1 MSKDKRLEHFEV
13 KPGSSLRLDRID
25 TGYQGGYPSEASAAA
40 DTAHHLLRITELQRK
55 LYGDRSR
62 ALLIVLQG
70 IDSAGKDGTCWHV
83 IGAMDPQGVHVT
95 GFKQPTPLELAHHF
109 LWRVEPH
116 APARGEVSIFNR
128 SHYEDVLI
136 AKVHALAPAEIIEQR
151 YDFINTW
158 ERMLVEQNNTTILK
172 FFLNISKDEQLAR
185 FRERL
190 DNPEHQWKISEA
202 DYTERDRWDDYTQAF
217 NIALTRCSTRH
228 APWFIIPSDNKWYR
242 NLAIAKIIADTL
254 EGMHLQLPA
263 PTVDI
268 DDIRKRYHAEVVADT
283 KGVAAK
289 RGIARH
295 RDPVC
300 GKPSLQA
307 GNAIKS
313 QPGTGLRFGLSGEV
327 LGDHVTRHRNMREGF
342 CVEID
347 FSEINLA
354 DVQVSVGAKIG
365 NPVFQVIHRDP
376 LRLLIDERGFASIPG
391 GNLFCNRADRDVD
404 GIQNVKCQVGA
415 L

>member
-158 ERMLVEQNNTTILK
+158 ERMLVEQNNTTVLK

-185 FRERL
+185 FKERL
-190 DNPEHQWKISEA
+190 DNPAHQWKISEA
-202 DYTERDRWDDYTQAF
+202 DYTERERWGDYAQAF
-217 NIALTRCSTRH
+217 EIALTRCSTRH
-228 APWFIIPSDNKWYR
+228 APWFIIPSDQKWYR

-268 DDIRKRYHAEVVADT
+268 DDIRKRSHAEVAHAR
-283 KGVAAK
+283 GVAAK
-289 RGIARH
+289 AEKKH
-295 RDPVC
+295 KSDKKKRDE
-300 GKPSLQA
+300 KD
-307 GNAIKS
+307 K
-313 QPGTGLRFGLSGEV
+313 
-327 LGDHVTRHRNMREGF
+327 
-342 CVEID
+342 
-347 FSEINLA
+347 
-354 DVQVSVGAKIG
+354 KK
-365 NPVFQVIHRDP
+365 
-376 LRLLIDERGFASIPG
+376 
-391 GNLFCNRADRDVD
+391 DR
-404 GIQNVKCQVGA
+404 K
-415 L
+415 